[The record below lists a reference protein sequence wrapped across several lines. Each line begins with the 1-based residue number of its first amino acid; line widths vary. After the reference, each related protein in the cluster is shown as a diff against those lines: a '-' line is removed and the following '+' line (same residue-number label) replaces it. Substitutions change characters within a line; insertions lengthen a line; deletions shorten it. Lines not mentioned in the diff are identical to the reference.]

1 MISENRL
8 MVLRAVLAG
17 QIGSE
22 HVTLEELTELQV
34 NAGELVMDVI
44 MERAADRGCSVFGG
58 VECHSLN

>member
-44 MERAADRGCSVFGG
+44 MERAADRGCSVFAG